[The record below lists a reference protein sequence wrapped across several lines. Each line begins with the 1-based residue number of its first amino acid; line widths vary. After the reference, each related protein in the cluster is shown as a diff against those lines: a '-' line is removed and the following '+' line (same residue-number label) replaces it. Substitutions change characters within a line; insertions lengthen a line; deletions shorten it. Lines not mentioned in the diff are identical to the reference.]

1 MKRLTVCGVQSFPT
15 RALITKQ
22 LGAILLTEE
31 KYQEFCLKSGIITE
45 EFKAS
50 LDVEIAKQEDVA

>member
-1 MKRLTVCGVQSFPT
+1 MAKRLTVCGVQSFPT

-22 LGAILLTEE
+22 LSAIPLTEE
-31 KYQEFCLKSGIITE
+31 KYQEICLKSGIITD

-50 LDVEIAKQEDVA
+50 IFAAREVKG